1 MPSRFVRSAMTGRSY
16 WTGLLERT
24 APWVQ
29 AAFARSLFLLLS
41 QFAPSERKFLTRPN
55 EYSAWLELNVAGP
68 GALDDLRAALAKQ
81 EQPLPLISIVM
92 PVYRPDRR
100 HFLAAIQSVEQ
111 QLYPRWE
118 LCICD
123 DGSDDP
129 VLLDEL
135 NRIAQG
141 PMPVRLAVHPKNR
154 GIAAATNSAAA
165 LAKGDM
171 LLFLDQDDMLAPDCL
186 GEFAL
191 AFLASPNTDLIYSDS
206 DKLDESCRRTSPSFK
221 PGWSPWLLLSHMYLS
236 HAVALRRTL
245 FEAIGGFASGF
256 DGSQD
261 YDLVL
266 RASELARGIHHVPRV
281 LYHWRATPGST
292 ALGASQKP
300 GSIRAGQAAIEA
312 AFSRRGI
319 QAKAVR
325 PQWSEQAQIGL
336 FQPHFSAPPP
346 VSVLVLTD
354 QAKKPDSDWF
364 DALKRDLPSGTQILA
379 LGPGPLPTSDQFT
392 DDQPLGVT
400 WIESTGNL
408 ARDFRLG
415 LEHVAGGVTLCLM
428 AGIKPATSRWVAQMC
443 GYAARS
449 VTLVGA
455 RAVGSN
461 GKLIGA
467 GLVNPPN
474 ARKPER
480 AFAGLVR
487 NRHGPNY
494 MARTTHEVIAVTGEC
509 LAVSQE
515 ARSYLLTRDADAQG
529 PIALGQQLSEQIHAV
544 GGNVLVCG
552 EVDLELAEGSP
563 ESTLPDERPD
573 PWYNPNLGC
582 GAQQFQPAF
591 RSPPV
596 RQKEPVRITV
606 VSHNL
611 DREGAQ
617 STLLDLIEGLV
628 SRGYANPTVIS
639 SRPGQ
644 LSEDLRRMGVP
655 IEIIA
660 TPNRKASRR
669 EVGEY
674 REKLAQAFR
683 AAGAQAV
690 LANTL
695 ESYCAV
701 AAAADAGL
709 AALWWQHEGGHW
721 SQHFSRLPLWRQAT
735 AFSAFGSA
743 YRVIQVAED
752 TRHKWR
758 PIATRENFEVVRPGI
773 PAKRL
778 VADRNRW
785 SVAEARAALGISDDQ
800 LCIVL
805 LGSVSRRKSQGDVI
819 RALTQIPKAAVGGVR
834 ILIVGALVDPAYH
847 IELQAMLAGL
857 PESHRIAIELTGNA
871 PDAALYLAAADV
883 FLCCSRQESAP
894 RAIVEAMAFGLPV
907 LTTPVDGIPELVDE
921 GRTGLFYQP
930 GDVSG
935 LSAMIQQLMEDRSIC
950 RRLSANSAERLSII
964 NDFDAMVERFA
975 ILLREAGWQRKSQYM
990 GGELVH

>member
-1 MPSRFVRSAMTGRSY
+1 MSGKSY
-16 WTGLLERT
+16 WSGLLRPT
-24 APWVQ
+24 PPWVK
-29 AAFARSLFLLLS
+29 AALARSMLLFLG
-41 QFAPSERKFLTRPN
+41 QFAPSLRKFLKRPTD
-55 EYSAWLELNVAGP
+55 YSAWLELNTAGP
-68 GALDDLRAALAKQ
+68 GALDDLGTALAQQ
-81 EQPLPLISIVM
+81 EQLLPLISIIM
-92 PVYRPDRR
+92 PVYRPDQQ

-111 QLYPRWE
+111 QLYSRWE

-123 DGSDDP
+123 DGNDEQ

-135 NRIAQG
+135 DRIARG
-141 PMPVRLAVHPKNR
+141 PMPVRIAVHPMNR

-165 LAKGDM
+165 LAKGDL
-171 LLFLDQDDMLAPDCL
+171 LLFLDQDDMLTPDCL

-191 AFLASPNTDLIYSDS
+191 AFLAAPDTDLIYSDS
-206 DKLDESCRRTSPSFK
+206 DKLDANCRRTSPSFK

-245 FEAIGGFASGF
+245 FEAIGGVASGF
-256 DGSQD
+256 EGSQD
-261 YDLVL
+261 YDLIL
-266 RASELARGIHHVPRV
+266 RASELARGIHHVSRV
-281 LYHWRATPGST
+281 LYHWRAMPGST
-292 ALGASQKP
+292 ALGANQKP
-300 GSIRAGQAAIEA
+300 DSIWAGQAAIEA
-312 AFSRRGI
+312 AFARRGV
-319 QAKAVR
+319 QAIAVR
-325 PQWSEQAQIGL
+325 PEWAEHAQIGL
-336 FQPHFSAPPP
+336 FQPRFPAPTS

-354 QAKKPDSDWF
+354 QARMPDGDWLN
-364 DALKRDLPSGTQILA
+364 ALKRDLPSGTQILA
-379 LGPGPLPTSDQFT
+379 LAPGPFPKSGQITDNETS
-392 DDQPLGVT
+392 GVT
-400 WIESTGNL
+400 WIRSTGNL

-415 LEHVAGGVTLCLM
+415 LGHVVGDVTLCLI
-428 AGIKPATSRWVAQMC
+428 AGVKPATSRWVAQMC

-455 RAVGSN
+455 RVVGPS

-480 AFAGLVR
+480 ALTGLMR
-487 NRHGPNY
+487 NHHGPIY

-509 LAVSQE
+509 LAISQE
-515 ARSYLLTRDADAQG
+515 ARSCMLTGDADARE
-529 PIALGQQLSEQIHAV
+529 PISLGQQLSGQIQAV

-552 EVDLELAEGSP
+552 DVDLELAEEEP
-563 ESTLPDERPD
+563 ETALPDDRPD
-573 PWYNPNLGC
+573 PWYNPNLGQ
-582 GAQQFQPAF
+582 GTYQFRPAF

-639 SRPGQ
+639 SRHGQ
-644 LSEDLRRMGVP
+644 LSENLRRMGVP

-669 EVGEY
+669 EVSEY
-674 REKLAQAFR
+674 REKMAQAYR

-701 AAAADAGL
+701 ATAADAGL

-721 SQHFSRLPLWRQAT
+721 SHHFSRLPLWRQAM

-752 TRHKWR
+752 TRRKWR
-758 PIATRENFEVVRPGI
+758 PIATRENFEVIRPGI
-773 PAKRL
+773 PTKRL

-785 SVAEARAALGISDDQ
+785 SVAEARAALGITDDQ
-800 LCIVL
+800 LCVVL

-819 RALTQIPKAAVGGVR
+819 RALRQIPKAAVGGLR
-834 ILIVGALVDPAYH
+834 ILIVGALVDPVYH
-847 IELQAMLAGL
+847 IELQTMLASL
-857 PESHRIAIELTGNA
+857 PPSHRAAIELTGNVI
-871 PDAALYLAAADV
+871 DAALYLAAADV

-894 RAIVEAMAFGLPV
+894 RAIVEAMGFGLPV

-921 GRTGLFYQP
+921 GRTGFFYQP

-935 LSAMIQQLMEDRSIC
+935 LSAMVQQLIKDRSIC
-950 RRLSANSAERLSII
+950 RRLSANTAERLSVI
-964 NDFDAMVERFA
+964 NDFDAMLERFA
-975 ILLREAGWQRKSQYM
+975 MLLREAAWQRKAQYM
-990 GGELVH
+990 GGGLVQRG